1 MRIPVA
7 GVGGVIS
14 ARSTPSRSCWTR
26 WTRWTSMK
34 RSPPRGRACRRS
46 KDTDPPS
53 MSVRARLGDRR
64 FHPEVHFRVTP
75 PTLASPS
82 VVANQSPIT
91 GAEMNPGELSV
102 LLVRKRIAELPRR
115 PAGTS
120 GRQSRHRP
128 NGTELP

>member
-1 MRIPVA
+1 MRIPAA
-7 GVGGVIS
+7 GVSGVIG
-14 ARSTPSRSCWTR
+14 ARSAPSRSCWTR

-64 FHPEVHFRVTP
+64 FHPEVHFRVTS

-82 VVANQSPIT
+82 VVANQS
-91 GAEMNPGELSV
+91 
-102 LLVRKRIAELPRR
+102 
-115 PAGTS
+115 
-120 GRQSRHRP
+120 QSRGRR
-128 NGTELP
+128 